1 MQARLVITLA
11 GRNGGVEPRLALPG
25 PPGVEALLR
34 GQTPE
39 AAVAMLG
46 RLFNL
51 CRHAQE
57 AAARLAFGLPAPEDN
72 GIAREIL
79 RDTLF
84 RLFIALP
91 RAMGRASLSLPAGW
105 QQDPRVAARALFGTT
120 AGFPDNLPD
129 FRQWLASGE
138 GLAPLLSA
146 LDSQFA
152 PAEAASRRLPFTL
165 GRGEP
170 CENSPAMRHARH
182 PVMAGIE
189 GERGRGPL
197 WRIVARMLDA
207 AACLGGWQPAAR
219 LVGLGLAE
227 APSARGLYRI
237 AVGIVDGR
245 VTTLRRRTPTD
256 DTCHPDGPLLSAL
269 ATLPAAKLHL
279 APLVVECFDPC
290 LPWTVQETADA

>member
-1 MQARLVITLA
+1 MLARLVITLA
-11 GRNGGVEPRLALPG
+11 ERDGRLKPGLVLPG
-25 PPGVEALLR
+25 PLGVEALVR

-39 AAVAMLG
+39 AAVTTLG
-46 RLFNL
+46 RLFSL

-72 GIAREIL
+72 GIARAIL
-79 RDTLF
+79 RDMLF

-91 RAMGRASLSLPAGW
+91 RAMGRASLPLPTGW
-105 QQDPRVAARALFGTT
+105 QQDPLVAARALFGPT
-120 AGFPDNLPD
+120 AAFPDNLPD
-129 FRQWLASGE
+129 FWQWLKSGE
-138 GLAPLLSA
+138 GLAPLLSV

-152 PAEAASRRLPFTL
+152 PGEAASRRLSFTI
-165 GRGEP
+165 GRDEP
-170 CENSPAMRHARH
+170 CENSPARRHARH

-219 LVGLGLAE
+219 LVGPGVGE

-237 AVGIVDGR
+237 AVGIADGR
-245 VTTLRRRTPTD
+245 VTTLCRRTPTD
-256 DTCHPDGPLLSAL
+256 DICHPDGALLSAL